1 MAKEV
6 DVYIKLQVKGGQ
18 ANPAPPIGPALGSK
32 GVNIMEFCKRFNA
45 QTQEQIGKILPVI
58 ISVYKDKTFDFIIK
72 TPPTAVQLAEIA
84 KTTRLKGTKTKLGGS
99 SEPNRKKVAS
109 VTWEQVRSVA
119 EIKMPD
125 LNCFTIEAAMTMI
138 AGTARSMG
146 LKVTGDLPE
155 GQTESRSV

>member
-45 QTQEQIGKILPVI
+45 QTTEQMGKILPVI

-72 TPPTAVQLAEIA
+72 TPPAAVQLAEIA
-84 KTTRLKGTKTKLGGS
+84 KTTRLKGAKTKLGGS
-99 SEPNRKKVAS
+99 SEPNRKKMAS
-109 VTWEQVRSVA
+109 VTWDNIRDIA

-125 LNCFTIEAAMTMI
+125 LNCFTITAAMSMV

-146 LKVTGDLPE
+146 FTITGTPPE
-155 GQTESRSV
+155 GITVK